1 MADNLGVK
9 VGDKVTLIV
18 PKISL
23 TPAGMIPRIKQFR
36 VSGIF
41 SVSYQ
46 YDAYYAMINIKDAQ
60 KVFETGNSVSSLQL
74 SVKIS
79 MMHHLLKTNSMMVPF
94 LLTISLVIGRM
105 RINLSL
111 TP

>member
-1 MADNLGVK
+1 
-9 VGDKVTLIV
+9 

-41 SVSYQ
+41 TVSYQ

-74 SVKIS
+74 SVKKIYDS
-79 MMHHLLKTNSMMVPF
+79 P
-94 LLTISLVIGRM
+94 LVKDKLNDVAI
-105 RINLSL
+105 
-111 TP
+111 